1 MINNFLRGQNIK
13 VLDKSQQAK
22 IKGKL
27 LGVVPQISYVCYR
40 EISTYMK
47 ADGEV
52 KHGIMISC
60 FYDDGSI
67 KYHNIFGEEVQCV

>member
-1 MINNFLRGQNIK
+1 MIKNFLKGQNVK
-13 VLDKSQQAK
+13 VLDKNEQAD
-22 IKGKL
+22 IKGKSS
-27 LGVVPQISYVCYR
+27 GVIDYVCYR

-52 KHGIMISC
+52 KHSVMISC